1 MIEGEMASDAPIAA
15 GSRPAQRTSRR
26 QSSRSDRLHR
36 SRAELTDAARA
47 RGISMIR
54 VFGSVTRGDD
64 AGPSDVDLLVELAP
78 GRTLIDL
85 IGFKH
90 DAERILGQPVD
101 VATPSLLKQ
110 RVRRRALRDARPL

>member
-1 MIEGEMASDAPIAA
+1 M
-15 GSRPAQRTSRR
+15 R
-26 QSSRSDRLHR
+26 DRLRR

-54 VFGSVTRGDD
+54 VFGSVARGDD
-64 AGPSDVDLLVELAP
+64 TRASDIDLLVELAP

-85 IGFKH
+85 IGFKQ

-101 VATPSLLKQ
+101 VVTPSLMKQ
-110 RVRRRALRDARPL
+110 GLRRRALREARPL